1 MTSIWIQNC
10 YALLAF
16 VQDTSKAYRKI
27 VDLFKQNLARP
38 QHADRPVA
46 PNSNDPVNVVI
57 TALDLLIL
65 LLPHLARPDALALF
79 ELMLSPDVLTYND
92 NGVQKRAY
100 KVLGRLIES
109 GKVTVDVE
117 DVLKAIEEVGEALST
132 PAMKVGQ
139 FACAFVDFT

>member
-1 MTSIWIQNC
+1 M
-10 YALLAF
+10 LAF
-16 VQDTSKAYRKI
+16 VQDTSTAYRKI
-27 VDLFKQNLARP
+27 VDLFKQNLARSN
-38 QHADRPVA
+38 RPAV
-46 PNSNDPVNVVI
+46 PNSNDPFNVVI

-117 DVLKAIEEVGEALST
+117 DVLKAIDEVGEALST
-132 PAMKVGQ
+132 PAMKVSPVCQ
-139 FACAFVDFT
+139 YFC